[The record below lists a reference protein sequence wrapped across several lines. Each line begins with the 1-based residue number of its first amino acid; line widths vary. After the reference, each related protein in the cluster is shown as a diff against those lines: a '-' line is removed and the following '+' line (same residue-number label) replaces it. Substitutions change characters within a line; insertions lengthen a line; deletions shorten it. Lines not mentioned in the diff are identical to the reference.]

1 MFLLAGHSGI
11 EVRLSRLELGECLV
25 MVLKSKRL
33 FCRFFRDQPTITGN
47 LDVVLCFSVWGT
59 CLVFLQA
66 LGLFWHPWI
75 PSCPSRMLT

>member
-47 LDVVLCFSVWGT
+47 LDVVLCFSV
-59 CLVFLQA
+59 
-66 LGLFWHPWI
+66 
-75 PSCPSRMLT
+75 